1 VDGGVPGSAEWR
13 SSIPGVSQRVGAP
26 ATLGLVAWGTG
37 PGRAQGGVLD
47 GALDGGVGGWPG
59 EGWRGPDRAGRARVL
74 RGLPW
79 RVLALAALALP
90 AVLGVARVAGA
101 DAGGPAPVAGES
113 WDPVATAETS
123 APAQPDPGNVP
134 TSEPPDWWRVF
145 AELDRRRAR
154 ALTALDPELLADYA
168 QAGSPAWSADAA
180 LVSDLR
186 ERGLR
191 PRGLTS
197 RVLAVERS
205 ERQGE
210 QAKVQVVDQRSAYSL
225 VDAQG
230 SVVELVP
237 QAGLTR
243 WWVTLSREAGDDLG
257 WRVADVT
264 AVSDGERS
272 GEAAP

>member
-1 VDGGVPGSAEWR
+1 M
-13 SSIPGVSQRVGAP
+13 
-26 ATLGLVAWGTG
+26 
-37 PGRAQGGVLD
+37 
-47 GALDGGVGGWPG
+47 
-59 EGWRGPDRAGRARVL
+59 
-74 RGLPW
+74 
-79 RVLALAALALP
+79 
-90 AVLGVARVAGA
+90 
-101 DAGGPAPVAGES
+101 AGES

-123 APAQPDPGNVP
+123 APAQPDPGNAP
-134 TSEPPDWWRVF
+134 TSEPPDWWQVF

-168 QAGSPAWSADAA
+168 QSGSPAWSADAA

-191 PRGLTS
+191 PQGLTS

-210 QAKVQVVDQRSAYSL
+210 RAKVQVVDQRSAYSL

-257 WRVADVT
+257 WRVADVA
-264 AVSDGERS
+264 AVRDGEGS

>member
-1 VDGGVPGSAEWR
+1 M
-13 SSIPGVSQRVGAP
+13 
-26 ATLGLVAWGTG
+26 
-37 PGRAQGGVLD
+37 
-47 GALDGGVGGWPG
+47 
-59 EGWRGPDRAGRARVL
+59 

-79 RVLALAALALP
+79 RALALAALALV
-90 AVLGVARVAGA
+90 AVLGVARVSGA
-101 DAGGPAPVAGES
+101 DAGGPAPVAAES
-113 WDPVATAETS
+113 WDPVPTAQTAT
-123 APAQPDPGNVP
+123 PARPDPENAL
-134 TSEPPDWWRVF
+134 TSESPDWWQVL

-154 ALTALDPELLADYA
+154 ALTALDPDLLADYA
-168 QAGSPAWSADAA
+168 QSGSPAWSADAA

-191 PRGLTS
+191 PQGLTS

-205 ERQGE
+205 ERQGGR
-210 QAKVQVVDQRSAYSL
+210 AKVQVVDQRSAYTL

-243 WWVTLSREAGDDLG
+243 WWVTLVLDAGDDLG

-264 AVSDGERS
+264 AVRHGAGS